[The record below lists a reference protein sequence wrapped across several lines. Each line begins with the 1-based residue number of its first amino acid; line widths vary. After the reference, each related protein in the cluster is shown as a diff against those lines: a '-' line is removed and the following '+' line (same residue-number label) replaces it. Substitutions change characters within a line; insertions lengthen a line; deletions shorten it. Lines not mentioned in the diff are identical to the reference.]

1 MQAVG
6 GISDIINGINTQTE
20 QTVETAMRAEQIVG
34 AQQEALET
42 TINLFNNINKY
53 VEDLASNLDDITKG
67 IEQMSVAKE
76 HTLSAIQSISDVSD
90 RSAAS
95 TSKVSSTIL
104 NQLEAVK
111 NLNGNAETLNHN
123 SGDLL
128 DAVTQFKLN

>member
-1 MQAVG
+1 M
-6 GISDIINGINTQTE
+6 
-20 QTVETAMRAEQIVG
+20 
-34 AQQEALET
+34 
-42 TINLFNNINKY
+42 
-53 VEDLASNLDDITKG
+53 EDLASNLDDITKG

-95 TSKVSSTIL
+95 TSEVSSTIL